1 MLNFRLQVFKS
12 VAKNLNFNKASS
24 ELLVTLP
31 TVTNH
36 ISDLERLFNLR
47 LFERFEN
54 QLSLTRPGKVLLNY
68 TEKYFSLLKGDI
80 IPPSLLPIRYYGRFL
95 SRYHYD

>member
-31 TVTNH
+31 TVTNQ
-36 ISDLERLFNLR
+36 ISYLERLFNLR

-54 QLSLTRPGKVLLNY
+54 
-68 TEKYFSLLKGDI
+68 
-80 IPPSLLPIRYYGRFL
+80 
-95 SRYHYD
+95 